1 MTANSI
7 RSRNSEPNRRQA
19 YTQTTGSQGNRE
31 NTDVN
36 RKSTSLLPIDS
47 LIWFPGSCQDSH
59 AHKTAQQRFSL
70 TQTPRP
76 LSALLVGRP
85 ADSCSERVIGE
96 LVRFNYAHVVICE
109 APFCTS
115 AQAQWDL
122 TAPSLPIENYVVH
135 PFSGLAPS
143 GPDFLFRRLITHTAS
158 PTLIWISSAN
168 DHTSTEAA
176 SGSSWWVRVG
186 QWLSLKISSVRPCLS
201 PAFIVEPFKNDT
213 KDQRIISKKVSSN
226 FIPISRRLQDKHKT
240 GHNESNIY

>member
-1 MTANSI
+1 MISRQLSGFPSTQNSTTALF
-7 RSRNSEPNRRQA
+7 
-19 YTQTTGSQGNRE
+19 
-31 NTDVN
+31 TD
-36 RKSTSLLPIDS
+36 T
-47 LIWFPGSCQDSH
+47 
-59 AHKTAQQRFSL
+59 
-70 TQTPRP
+70 

-122 TAPSLPIENYVVH
+122 TAPSLPTENYVVH
-135 PFSGLAPS
+135 PFSRLAPS

-213 KDQRIISKKVSSN
+213 KDQWIISKKYHLISSQYRADCRIN
-226 FIPISRRLQDKHKT
+226 TRLAT
-240 GHNESNIY
+240 MSLNIY